1 MVVKVRYIK
10 FHAHVSLICFFYC
23 FILLSPIAAAPKNK
37 NRADKNAET
46 NNNYQQGQEFLK
58 NRDFE
63 RAIEAFKITV
73 QLSPNH
79 ADAYNF
85 MGEAYY
91 EREQMQSA
99 VESFEKA
106 ISINPKH
113 VRAKVN
119 LEVARWAL
127 PMEEERGKRIE
138 GWPEMTLQ
146 AFSGYFNG
154 AVIGTLA
161 YLGTSLAGIRN
172 DEMTIPICT
181 GVGLILGGSSQVH
194 WIGEFWGYGGGSHA
208 NTTAGAL
215 IPPFIGALLAT
226 RNRHNEGRE
235 VVYGATYGSLLSPI
249 AATIGYQ
256 LSKRNV
262 LGLPRI
268 PSKKGPPRW
277 SMSTQYSKTWA
288 HVVTSVH
295 FFF

>member
-1 MVVKVRYIK
+1 MSYTKL
-10 FHAHVSLICFFYC
+10 HVHISPICFLCC
-23 FILLSPIAAAPKNK
+23 FVLFAPVTAIPKNK
-37 NRADKNAET
+37 NRTDKREEANSH
-46 NNNYQQGQEFLK
+46 YQKGQKSLK

-63 RAIEAFKITV
+63 RAIQAFKITV

-91 EREQMQSA
+91 ELEQMLNA

-106 ISINPKH
+106 MSINPKH

-127 PMEEERGKRIE
+127 PMEEDRRKRIE
-138 GWPEMTLQ
+138 GWSEITLQ

-154 AVIGTLA
+154 AVVGTLS
-161 YLGTSLAGIRN
+161 YLGTRLAGIRN
-172 DEMTIPICT
+172 DEMAIPICT
-181 GVGLILGGSSQVH
+181 SVGLIWGGSSQIH
-194 WIGEFWGYGGGSHA
+194 WIGEFWGYGGGSHV
-208 NTTAGAL
+208 NTIAGAL
-215 IPPFIGALLAT
+215 IPPFIGALVASQNH
-226 RNRHNEGRE
+226 RDEGKKI
-235 VVYGATYGSLLSPI
+235 VYGATYGSLLSPI
-249 AATIGYQ
+249 SATIGYQ

-268 PSKKGPPRW
+268 PSRKDQPRW
-277 SMSTQYSKTWA
+277 SISTQYSKIWA
-288 HVVTSVH
+288 NMVTSIH

>member
-1 MVVKVRYIK
+1 MVVEMDHTTLYVN
-10 FHAHVSLICFFYC
+10 VNPICFLCC
-23 FILLSPIAAAPKNK
+23 FVLLVPITAIPKNET
-37 NRADKNAET
+37 DKEKANSL
-46 NNNYQQGQEFLK
+46 YQQGKNSLQ

-63 RAIEAFKITV
+63 SAIQAFKITV

-91 EREQMQSA
+91 ELVQMQDA

-127 PMEEERGKRIE
+127 PMEENRRKRIE

-154 AVIGTLA
+154 AVVGTLA
-161 YLGTSLAGIRN
+161 YLGTKLVGIRN
-172 DEMTIPICT
+172 DEMAIPICT
-181 GVGLILGGSSQVH
+181 STGLIWGGTSQIH
-194 WIGEFWGYGGGSHA
+194 WIGEFWGYGGGSHV
-208 NTTAGAL
+208 NTIAGAI
-215 IPPFIGALLAT
+215 IPPFIGALVASQ
-226 RNRHNEGRE
+226 NHQDKEKKIVDG
-235 VVYGATYGSLLSPI
+235 VAYGSLLSPI
-249 AATIGYQ
+249 TSTIGYQ
-256 LSKRNV
+256 LSKRNI

-268 PSKKGPPRW
+268 TSKRRQTSW
-277 SMSTQYSKTWA
+277 SISTQYSKTWPNM
-288 HVVTSVH
+288 VTLVH